1 MTEVKNKL
9 KNQIT
14 MNEFENEVQLE
25 TINVNKTIANKK
37 KETKSREKMN

>member
-25 TINVNKTIANKK
+25 TINVNKTTANKK
-37 KETKSREKMN
+37 KETQSREKMN